1 LKPHVVFFGDSVD
14 RGVVDHIREQVDFAD
29 GVLVIGSSLMVFS
42 SYRFVRQAHAKG
54 VPIAALN
61 QGVTRADELI
71 TLKVNESST
80 VLDTLVPR

>member
-1 LKPHVVFFGDSVD
+1 
-14 RGVVDHIREQVDFAD
+14 
-29 GVLVIGSSLMVFS
+29 MVFS
-42 SYRFVRQAHAKG
+42 SYRFVRQAHARG
-54 VPIAALN
+54 IPIAALN